1 MKAEIFNKSGFLSA
15 YGLSCGRIQKNVSC
29 AYEVQLYR
37 EHGIYHVRNIKT
49 SDGGN
54 RTIISWKCY
63 ETLLEAKKQ
72 YKLII
77 KNNYKCK

>member
-1 MKAEIFNKSGFLSA
+1 MQNNIFNKNGFISS
-15 YGLSCGRIQKNVSC
+15 YGLSCGYIQKNVSC

-37 EHGIYHVRNIKT
+37 EHGIYHVRNIQT
-49 SDGGN
+49 RDGGN

-72 YKLII
+72 YQQII
-77 KNNYKCK
+77 KNN